1 MFSSGQQRFASCF
14 LEDQSRTMPSYAGSL
29 MLRYGFAAASI
40 ALATWVRLLLDPVI
54 GFQFPFATL
63 FLAVMLTA
71 WYGGFGPALVA
82 ALLGSLSSLYYLLPP
97 RGGFAIKG
105 FDQWVGMLLYLGT
118 GLGIAFL
125 GGLMKAAQRRA
136 EVSAQAERHQAMLID
151 QTYDAVLTWDW
162 NGPITFWNRGAE
174 RLYGFSRARPWGR

>member
-125 GGLMKAAQRRA
+125 DGLMKAAQRRA

-174 RLYGFSRARPWGR
+174 RLYGFSAPRPWGR